1 MPEDLTKFGLIPEF
15 IGRVPVTVSLDFL
28 DEKALERILT
38 EPKNALIK
46 QYKKLFELD
55 GVELKFTDEAI
66 NTIAKKAVER
76 KQVPEVLEPY
86 LKMQLWILCTKHLQ
100 MKQLR
105 NVLLMK
111 MLLTDLQ
118 ILN

>member
-1 MPEDLTKFGLIPEF
+1 MFLTKTAVSYTHLVMPEDLTKFGFIPEF

-66 NTIAKKAVER
+66 NTIAKKAVAVSYTHLDVYKRQRIPNER
-76 KQVPEVLEPY
+76 EG
-86 LKMQLWILCTKHLQ
+86 
-100 MKQLR
+100 R
-105 NVLLMK
+105 
-111 MLLTDLQ
+111 
-118 ILN
+118 